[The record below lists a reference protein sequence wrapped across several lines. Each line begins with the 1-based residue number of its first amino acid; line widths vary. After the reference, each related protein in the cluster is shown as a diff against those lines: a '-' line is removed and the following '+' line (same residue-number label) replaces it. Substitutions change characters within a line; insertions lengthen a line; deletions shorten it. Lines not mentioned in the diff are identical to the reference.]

1 MVRQLPRLL
10 LQHQVSAHT
19 PNHCYTQIQAAIHP
33 QACGPG
39 SVCHSSVR
47 PGCVHAD
54 TIENQDCPWDFF
66 CPGLWSHWSA
76 LGWRAARAA
85 HDQMLHLSLSTWP
98 STCVRWRPVLTE
110 PTAQSWTQR
119 LGSSVSCIVS
129 CLWSTCVPREC
140 YYAHFLFTPVF
151 TSVTPMVV
159 IYGKTSFWKALL
171 HEFNIGLDEYPCL
184 SLVPG
189 QKPETSSAVKCKNW
203 KVDALLCLCDI
214 LV

>member
-1 MVRQLPRLL
+1 MWPWQCVSFFCAAWLCACRHNRKPRLSLRLFLPRFMKSLVCSWL
-10 LQHQVSAHT
+10 TCCKGCSWSNAASVSVHL
-19 PNHCYTQIQAAIHP
+19 AIHLR
-33 QACGPG
+33 QMKASTNGA
-39 SVCHSSVR
+39 HS
-47 PGCVHAD
+47 PKLD
-54 TIENQDCPWDFF
+54 
-66 CPGLWSHWSA
+66 
-76 LGWRAARAA
+76 
-85 HDQMLHLSLSTWP
+85 
-98 STCVRWRPVLTE
+98 
-110 PTAQSWTQR
+110 
-119 LGSSVSCIVS
+119 SCIVS

-140 YYAHFLFTPVF
+140 YYAHFLFTPVL
-151 TSVTPMVV
+151 TAVTPMVV